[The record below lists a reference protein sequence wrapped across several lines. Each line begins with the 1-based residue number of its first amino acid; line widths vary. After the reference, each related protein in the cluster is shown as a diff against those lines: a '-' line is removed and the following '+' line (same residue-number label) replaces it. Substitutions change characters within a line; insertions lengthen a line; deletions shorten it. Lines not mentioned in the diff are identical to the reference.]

1 MRVLFA
7 GTPDFAAR
15 CLATLLE
22 SRHEV
27 CGVMTQPD
35 RPAGRGL
42 VPAASPVKRL
52 AAGRGVRVVQPA
64 SLKDAGVLSEVG
76 LLGPDVIVTA
86 AFGLIFP
93 QSLLDLPSRGA
104 INVHAS
110 LLPRWRGA
118 APIQRALLAGDEE
131 TGVSIMQMEAGLDT
145 GPVFLREAVAVLA
158 NDTAGTLEE
167 RLAELGGKLA
177 VRVLDALE
185 GGGLAA
191 VPQPSEGITY
201 APKLDKQ
208 ESRLD
213 WNQDAIALERRVR
226 AFNPWP
232 GAGAR
237 VRGVDLKIWRCA
249 VTAGKAQAGVVLRA
263 DVEGLR
269 IACGRDVLTITE
281 LQRAGGKRLRAAEF
295 LRGFPV
301 RAGERFECL

>member
-1 MRVLFA
+1 LRVLFA

-22 SRHEV
+22 SRHAL

-42 VPAASPVKRL
+42 APSESPVKRL

-64 SLKDAGVLSEVG
+64 SLKDAGVLKE
-76 LLGPDVIVTA
+76 LERLRPDVIVTA
-86 AFGLIFP
+86 AYGLIFP
-93 QSLLDLPSRGA
+93 QSLLDLPPRGA
-104 INVHAS
+104 LNVHAS

-118 APIQRALLAGDEE
+118 APIQRALLAGDKE
-131 TGVSIMQMEAGLDT
+131 TGVSIMQMDAGLDT
-145 GPVFLREAVAVLA
+145 GPVLLREAITILGS
-158 NDTAGTLEE
+158 DTAGTLTD

-185 GGGLAA
+185 GGALQA
-191 VPQPSEGITY
+191 VPQPAEGVSH
-201 APKLDKQ
+201 APKLARE

-213 WNQDAIALERRVR
+213 WSQDAEAVERCVR

-237 VRGVDLKIWRCA
+237 VRGVDIKIWGCA
-249 VTAGKAQAGVVLRA
+249 VAPGEAWAGEVLSA
-263 DVEGLR
+263 DGDGLC
-269 IACGRDVLTITE
+269 IACGRGALRVTE
-281 LQRAGGKRLRAAEF
+281 LQRAGGKRLHAADF
-295 LRGFPV
+295 LRGFPL
-301 RAGERFECL
+301 APGERFEP